1 MYAFMKSKSK
11 KIQIL
16 EKALRFLARAVI
28 AKYDPKIVGI
38 TGSVGKTSAKEAT
51 VLVLGSKFRVR
62 GSEKNYNNEIGI
74 PLTVLGSEGGGA
86 SFFGWMRVFA
96 KGAFLLIFPWEYPEI
111 LVLEMAIDR
120 PQDMDYLLS
129 FVSPNVGVITNISS
143 SHEEF
148 FGSLEDI
155 AKEKWKLAEGVK
167 KEGVVIVNGDDE
179 NITKVRDGF
188 SGRIVI
194 FGFQE
199 GADVQATDANFN
211 YSDRK
216 ISGISFKL
224 NHQGKIVPFRL
235 PHILAFHQVYAVL
248 AAVSV
253 GMQFRINLVEMA
265 QSLENFFPPCG
276 RMNLLEGK
284 NEINIVDDTYNSSP
298 TSALAALRALA
309 TVSARRKIVVLGDML
324 ELGKESERRHFEV
337 VAEVFSSGAELFFA
351 VGRRM
356 KEATQ
361 DYLRSNGRMDMDEKK
376 VLYFSDPVSCAREL
390 KKIVERNDLILVKGS
405 QSMRMEKIVEEIME
419 KKFDARELLCR
430 QSREW
435 RKKPFIAP

>member
-1 MYAFMKSKSK
+1 MKSKSK

-16 EKALRFLARAVI
+16 ERVLRFLARAVI

-38 TGSVGKTSAKEAT
+38 TGSVGKTSAKEAI

-74 PLTVLGSEGGGA
+74 PLTILGSEGGGA
-86 SFFGWMRVFA
+86 SLFGWLRVFV
-96 KGAFLLIFPWEYPEI
+96 KGIFLLIFPWEYPEI
-111 LVLEMAIDR
+111 LVLEMAVDR

-143 SHEEF
+143 SHGEF
-148 FGSLEDI
+148 FGSIENI
-155 AKEKWKLAEGVK
+155 AKEKWKLIESVK
-167 KEGVVIVNGDDE
+167 KEGVAIINSDDE
-179 NITKVRDGF
+179 NIVKAKEGF
-188 SGRIVI
+188 SGRVVN

-235 PHILAFHQVYAVL
+235 PHILAFHQVYAAL
-248 AAVSV
+248 AAISV

-284 NEINIVDDTYNSSP
+284 NKSNIIDDTYNSSP
-298 TSALAALRALA
+298 TSALAALRAMA

-324 ELGKESERRHFEV
+324 ELGKESEKGHFEV
-337 VAEVFSSGAELFFA
+337 VAEVFLSGADLFFA
-351 VGRRM
+351 VGRRI
-356 KEATQ
+356 KDATQ
-361 DYLRSNGRMDMDEKK
+361 DYLRSKGRMDMDGKK

-390 KKIVERNDLILVKGS
+390 KKIVEQDDLILVKGS
-405 QSMRMEKIVEEIME
+405 QSMRMEKVVEGIME
-419 KKFDARELLCR
+419 KQFDARDLLCR
-430 QSREW
+430 QSKEW
-435 RKKPFIAP
+435 QKKPFVQP